1 MKKFREWISLRVA
14 KTPGAVVLVG
24 IILINIV
31 LFCVSALVI
40 SHLAPPSLEHRDFWS
55 SIFYTISMVLDAGC
69 VQYVIADVGEAG
81 ALLIV
86 VCLTIVLLGMVVFTG
101 AVIGYVS
108 NWIAGFIDRANAGD
122 SKLLLSGHTV
132 IINWNTRGSEIIND
146 FMYKETR
153 EVVVVLVPTD
163 KTVVEKEIAD
173 RLSDTLALEKRNGTP
188 IKNRLTVIVREGDTY
203 STKSLND
210 IGLSQAKS
218 VILLDNA
225 GRRTVCKYEQD
236 ERMDRI
242 GLGNANTVKTL
253 VQVAEITAA
262 QQSADDQQIIVE
274 VGDAW
279 TLSVIEKIIAHKM
292 RKGKC
297 NIVPVSVYLV
307 LGQILSQ
314 FSLTPELNIV
324 YSTLFSNKGAAFYC
338 TGMPEGEALP
348 EESAFLTEVLKKNS
362 CALPL
367 TVMTVD
373 GCGER
378 YFMADSEHELAAR
391 TEPVHTDYRV
401 SLNESFSMGIKN
413 VVILGHNS
421 KIDSIME
428 GFRAFC
434 GEWKDAV
441 LNILV
446 MDDKKNLERHDY
458 YRRYPFVRECINAE
472 VFDRELIFD
481 TINRFIDENEE
492 DTSILILSDDTCTD
506 EDMDAAAL
514 TYLIN
519 IQDIVKQRKDADP
532 SFDVESVDIVVEI
545 LNPKNYDVVHNYSVN
560 NIVISNRYI
569 SKMMAQVSEKKA
581 LFSFYND
588 ILSYDA
594 EDSAHYES
602 KELYIKPVSK
612 FFSELPAPA
621 TAADLVHAVYVES
634 CRIGNPSVLLGYV
647 QPGGK
652 MVLFSGDR
660 NEMTV
665 ALGPKDKLVLF
676 SGH

>member
-1 MKKFREWISLRVA
+1 
-14 KTPGAVVLVG
+14 
-24 IILINIV
+24 
-31 LFCVSALVI
+31 
-40 SHLAPPSLEHRDFWS
+40 
-55 SIFYTISMVLDAGC
+55 
-69 VQYVIADVGEAG
+69 
-81 ALLIV
+81 
-86 VCLTIVLLGMVVFTG
+86 LGMVVFTG

-108 NWIAGFIDRANAGD
+108 NWIAGFIDRANSGD
-122 SKLLLSGHTV
+122 SKLPLSGHTV
-132 IINWNTRGSEIIND
+132 IINWNTRASEIVND
-146 FMYKETR
+146 YMYKQTR
-153 EVVVVLVPTD
+153 EVIVVLVPSD
-163 KTVVEKEIAD
+163 KAVIEKEIAD
-173 RLSDTLALEKRNGTP
+173 RLSDTLANEKRNGTP
-188 IKNRLTVIVREGDTY
+188 IKNRLTVLVREGDTY
-203 STKSLND
+203 STKAMND

-218 VILLDNA
+218 VIILDNS
-225 GRRTVCKYEQD
+225 GRRSVCKYEQD
-236 ERMDRI
+236 ERSARL
-242 GLGNANTVKTL
+242 GLGNSNTIKTL
-253 VQVAEITAA
+253 VQVAEITASE
-262 QQSADDQQIIVE
+262 QSADDQQIIVE

-297 NIVPVSVYLV
+297 NIVPVSVDLV

-314 FSLTPELNIV
+314 FSLTPELNGV

-338 TGMPEGEALP
+338 NRVSEDTPLL
-348 EESAFLTEVLKKNS
+348 EEKSFFDETLTKNS
-362 CALPL
+362 RALPL

-373 GCGER
+373 GHGER
-378 YFMADSEHELAAR
+378 YFMADSEDELTIRAL
-391 TEPVHTDYRV
+391 PNYSDYRV
-401 SLNESFSMGIKN
+401 SLNESFTMGIKN

-434 GEWKDAV
+434 GEWKDAE

-458 YRRYPFVRECINAE
+458 YRRYPFVRECIDAD

-492 DTSILILSDDTCTD
+492 DTSILILSDDTCTE

-519 IQDIVKQRKDADP
+519 IQDIVKQRKQADP
-532 SFDVESVDIVVEI
+532 DFDVESVDIVVEI

-594 EDSAHYES
+594 ENSTSYES

-612 FFSELPAPA
+612 FFAEHPAPA
-621 TAADLVHAVYVES
+621 TAADLVRAVYEES
-634 CRIGNPSVLLGYV
+634 CRIGNPSILLGYV

-652 MVLFSGDR
+652 LTLFSGDR
-660 NEMTV
+660 NAITV
-665 ALGPKDKLVLF
+665 ELTAKDKLVLF